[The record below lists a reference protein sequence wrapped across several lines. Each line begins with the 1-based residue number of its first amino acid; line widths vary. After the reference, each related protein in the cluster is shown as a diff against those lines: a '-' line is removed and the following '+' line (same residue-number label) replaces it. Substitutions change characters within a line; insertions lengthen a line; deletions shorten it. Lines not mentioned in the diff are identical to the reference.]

1 MNINWVLA
9 DQIILDP
16 TVDLDQMKELGS
28 IWGSW
33 RTWRACLTDNVVC
46 HNTKKAH
53 ELIQRNFHANCNF
66 YIQNSTYQT
75 LGKPDNVNIFEGQFI
90 EDVEQADEIISMHLA
105 STVSD
110 IILLLGFD
118 WQEQTK
124 HTDKLIEHKARV
136 YRTLVDHAIKDNPQV
151 QWVLVD
157 HDAELR
163 PELAKLENLTKDSM
177 ENILKLIPS

>member
-16 TVDLDQMKELGS
+16 TVNIDQIKELGS

-33 RTWRACLTDNVVC
+33 RTWRACSTDNVIC

-53 ELIQRNFHANCNF
+53 ELIQRNFHTNCNF

-75 LGKPDNVNIFEGQFI
+75 LGRPDGVNIFEGQFI

-110 IILLLGFD
+110 IILLLGFN
-118 WQEQTK
+118 WQEQAK
-124 HTDKLIEHKARV
+124 NTDKLIEHKARV

-157 HDAELR
+157 HEAELR